1 MKKKIICIFLPVF
14 GFILAYYL
22 GYLFGNSLD
31 NSNIILGSTKLV
43 IEKSIEGEK
52 NITSK
57 EKNMPTEL
65 LGLSRDDLLE
75 YMSKNLSYFAEEKEK
90 IKGLMLVSFDKENVV
105 IRKNVELI
113 IEEELTTEKEIFN
126 YLIKLN
132 GDKITVYKKDSNT
145 IFLETIIATE
155 GLDFDSIKRLEQGIE
170 IKNISELYRTLESFT
185 T

>member
-1 MKKKIICIFLPVF
+1 
-14 GFILAYYL
+14 
-22 GYLFGNSLD
+22 
-31 NSNIILGSTKLV
+31 
-43 IEKSIEGEK
+43 
-52 NITSK
+52 
-57 EKNMPTEL
+57 MPTEL

-113 IEEELTTEKEIFN
+113 IEEESTTEKEIFN

-155 GLDFDSIKRLEQGIE
+155 GSDFIVLKDWNRVLKSK
-170 IKNISELYRTLESFT
+170 T
-185 T
+185 

>member
-1 MKKKIICIFLPVF
+1 M
-14 GFILAYYL
+14 
-22 GYLFGNSLD
+22 
-31 NSNIILGSTKLV
+31 
-43 IEKSIEGEK
+43 
-52 NITSK
+52 
-57 EKNMPTEL
+57 
-65 LGLSRDDLLE
+65 
-75 YMSKNLSYFAEEKEK
+75 
-90 IKGLMLVSFDKENVV
+90 
-105 IRKNVELI
+105 I
-113 IEEELTTEKEIFN
+113 IEEESTTEKEIFN